1 MNIIQRLNIF
11 MESTGLTVSQFADKL
26 AVPRPSMSQL
36 LNGRNKKV
44 SNEIIEK
51 LHVVFP
57 TLNVS
62 WLLFGEGD
70 MENNANTQF
79 SSAQKTLN
87 FVDDEVQSSAE
98 QPITN
103 SGSVNSANSDGVSST
118 RFGQP
123 GTVIPE
129 NPAFSTPNSSPNA
142 SAALNTPVT
151 PSADI
156 APASTTSIEETETPA
171 TAKSSANYPTNL
183 AEKVMGNFAKEYES
197 PAPYGKSAPS
207 TPRMP
212 DEEYRVSVLCSS
224 PSADAAK
231 NTDKRISSIMV
242 FYSDSSFEIFKPE
255 TGAQS

>member
-70 MENNANTQF
+70 MENAANTQF

-87 FVDDEVQSSAE
+87 FVDDETQSPAE
-98 QPITN
+98 QPITT
-103 SGSVNSANSDGVSST
+103 SGSANSADIDSAAST
-118 RFGQP
+118 QFGQP
-123 GTVIPE
+123 GTVIHE
-129 NPAFSTPNSSPNA
+129 NPAFSCPNSSPNT
-142 SAALNTPVT
+142 SAAAVA
-151 PSADI
+151 PSTDI
-156 APASTTSIEETETPA
+156 APSSTSSSEDAEASATPKSNA
-171 TAKSSANYPTNL
+171 TYPANL
-183 AEKVMGNFAKEYES
+183 ADRAMGNFAKEYES
-197 PAPYGKSAPS
+197 PTPYGKAAAS
-207 TPRMP
+207 TARMP

-224 PSADAAK
+224 PAADVAK
-231 NTDKRISSIMV
+231 NSDKRISSIMV

-255 TGAQS
+255 TGTQS